1 MPRELETRIA
11 NTAAKQTLLRAII
24 LNFINCYSGSS

>member
-1 MPRELETRIA
+1 MPRELETNIA
-11 NTAAKQTLLRAII
+11 NATTKQTLLREII